1 MLLQVFIFSQAIWI
15 APIVMAVVT
24 YLVYIELGWSA
35 FLVIGYFLINL
46 PLQIFLGK
54 SFAYLRYKELQ

>member
-1 MLLQVFIFSQAIWI
+1 MLLQVFIYSQATWV

-35 FLVIGYFLINL
+35 FLVTGYFLINL

-54 SFAYLRYKELQ
+54 YFANLR